1 MDLAPLARMV
11 VFGDMR
17 VPIAVLLFVAK
28 ICYCQVEDL
37 EYPEDAFQALQDTAK
52 AAEFFSG
59 PVAERVIGQL
69 QMETSRSLALKLQPV
84 LKGVN
89 NVSEHCAK
97 DMEKV
102 LDDIS
107 RFKLY
112 ALQCE

>member
-1 MDLAPLARMV
+1 MV

-52 AAEFFSG
+52 AAEFFSS
-59 PVAERVIGQL
+59 PEAERVIGKL
-69 QMETSRSLALKLQPV
+69 QMETSRSLALRLQPV
-84 LKGVN
+84 LRGVN

-97 DMEKV
+97 DMEKL
-102 LDDIS
+102 LDDIAS
-107 RFKLY
+107 FKLY